1 MCRLTSTQPLSEA
14 HVSLCPQRTVSALRP
29 IACAAAHHHHALL
42 QGSGWSEGDYVT
54 LGKREQDDLEVA
66 IQYLRSSGTVT
77 TIGLWGRSMGAVTAI
92 LYAHK
97 DPSMA
102 CLVSS
107 GSC

>member
-1 MCRLTSTQPLSEA
+1 MGVVQIDFWVPPISGACQPVSTA
-14 HVSLCPQRTVSALRP
+14 HSA
-29 IACAAAHHHHALL
+29 CTAALHHHALL

-102 CLVSS
+102 CLVSV
-107 GSC
+107 

>member
-1 MCRLTSTQPLSEA
+1 MPALLPITT
-14 HVSLCPQRTVSALRP
+14 HVR
-29 IACAAAHHHHALL
+29 L

-102 CLVSS
+102 CLVR
-107 GSC
+107 GTCRPWAHVSCCRGDLTAAFLCSPAW

>member
-1 MCRLTSTQPLSEA
+1 MQIDFWVPPISGACQPVSTA
-14 HVSLCPQRTVSALRP
+14 HSA
-29 IACAAAHHHHALL
+29 CTAALHHHALL

-102 CLVSS
+102 CLVS
-107 GSC
+107 G